1 MRKVLGHSQFDYAID
16 FSGYSMFWANLILA
30 TKVKRKLIYLH
41 SDIKADMKRKVNG
54 VKIHYQNLKGVLS
67 LYSQFD
73 QLVCVSDASKDQN
86 KQKMNDKSLNK
97 KFVTSR
103 NTINLNKINQLKL
116 DDSEKFEKQHQSV
129 LVRINNG
136 DISSVPFKE
145 DDFKIVTAGRLSP
158 EKASTYLLMHLVKY
172 MSVIRIQSYIL
183 WGRSIRVQLEQQIK
197 RLKLEKHVFY

>member
-1 MRKVLGHSQFDYAID
+1 M
-16 FSGYSMFWANLILA
+16 
-30 TKVKRKLIYLH
+30 
-41 SDIKADMKRKVNG
+41 
-54 VKIHYQNLKGVLS
+54 
-67 LYSQFD
+67 
-73 QLVCVSDASKDQN
+73 
-86 KQKMNDKSLNK
+86 NK

-145 DDFKIVTAGRLSP
+145 DDFKIVTAGRLSL
-158 EKASTYLLMHLVKY
+158 ALTYLLMHLVKY

-183 WGRSIRVQLEQQIK
+183 W
-197 RLKLEKHVFY
+197 EKALSVFN